1 MFTINKG
8 KKIRNSNTHN
18 KSGIIS
24 IRVVYYNP
32 IKKKKDYK

>member
-24 IRVVYYNP
+24 IRVVDYNP
-32 IKKKKDYK
+32 KNKKKDNK